1 MKPVYTL
8 TVDETLNEYKT
19 AKTGLTSQE
28 ASKRLSEYGRNQ
40 LKEEEKT
47 SLIVKFFKQFKD
59 MMVIVLLLAA
69 LVSAV
74 LAIVEKQYQDLVEG
88 ALILLIV
95 IINAIIG
102 VVQESKAEASME
114 ALKNLNKPFAKVLRD
129 NLAMKIKSEEIV
141 PGDVVILEAGDV
153 VPADIRL
160 FECASLKVE
169 EAALTGESVPSE
181 KGIDVLENP
190 EAPLGDR
197 FNMCYGTGIIHFGRG
212 AGVAVATGMNTE
224 VGKIADMLNEKDESQ
239 TPLQIQLAKTAKT
252 LSLLVLV
259 IAAIIFIVAFVRGL
273 TSDANFSDV
282 FGLAFMTAIAIAV
295 AAIPE
300 GLPAVVTI
308 VLAIGVRR
316 MSEKNAIVRNLP
328 AVETLGCC
336 EVICS
341 DKTGTLT
348 LNKMTVKEIYT
359 KGVGNL
365 LAGDETLTSDVI
377 VLLRCIA
384 LCNDTRRENDK
395 LQGDPT
401 ETALIAY
408 TDGLN
413 YDFSA
418 YERVDEIPFDSI
430 RKLMSTIN
438 MVDGRRVAH
447 IKGAP
452 DLLLDKCS
460 VILVGDTIR
469 AITDDDKNA
478 IIKANADM
486 ASKALRILGA
496 AIKYENLDK
505 ENTEKDMIFVGLVGM
520 IDPPRAEV
528 KDAVKKCRRAG
539 MKPIMITGDH
549 AATAKAIALDIGI
562 LTKNGIIMT
571 GAELDKLDDDEMAKN
586 LDNYCVFARVSP
598 ENKVRIVKAYQAKGK
613 KVAMTGDGVNDAPGI
628 KAADIGIG
636 MGITG
641 TDVSKGASDVVLA
654 DDNFATIIT
663 AIEEGRKVYGN
674 IKKAIQYLLS
684 ANIAEVLCLFIAT
697 LFLNVSFL
705 TPVMILWINLV
716 TDSLPALALGME
728 KADRDVM
735 NQPPRKTGEGLL
747 SGKTGK
753 AILIQGIM
761 QTVLVMLSFCIGKY
775 VLFPDTD
782 IAMTMAFITLCFIQL
797 FHSFNMRFPDRSL
810 FSENPF
816 GNKPLNIS
824 FLICAS
830 LLILV
835 LLIPG
840 VGTTMFGAVGAE
852 ELGVKGW
859 SIALAT
865 ALGILPFAEIQKAI
879 GLVISRKKKN
889 VAISVEE

>member
-1 MKPVYTL
+1 LKPIYTL
-8 TVDETLNEYKT
+8 TPDEALEALNT
-19 AKTGLTSQE
+19 TRSGLTTAE
-28 ASKRLSEYGRNQ
+28 AVNRLEKYGKNQ

-47 SLIVKFFKQFKD
+47 SLLIKFFKQFKD
-59 MMVIVLLLAA
+59 MMVIVLLVAS
-69 LVSAV
+69 VISAV
-74 LAIVEKQYQDLVEG
+74 LAIVEKQYSDLIEG

-95 IINAIIG
+95 IINAVIG

-129 NLAMKIKSEEIV
+129 NRAMKIKSEEIV

-160 FECASLKVE
+160 FESASLKVE

-181 KGIDVLENP
+181 KGIDAITNED
-190 EAPLGDR
+190 APLGDR
-197 FNMCYGTGIIHFGRG
+197 SNMCYGTGIIHFGRG
-212 AGVAVATGMNTE
+212 AGIAVATGMNSE
-224 VGKIADMLNEKDESQ
+224 VGKIAGMLNEKDDSQ
-239 TPLQIQLAKTAKT
+239 TPLQIQLSKTAKT

-259 IAAIIFIVAFVRGL
+259 IATIIFVVAFVRGI
-273 TSDANFSDV
+273 TNNNPFSDI
-282 FGLAFMTAIAIAV
+282 FGIAFMTAVAIAV

-336 EVICS
+336 EIICS

-359 KGVGNL
+359 KDAGNI
-365 LAGDETLTSDVI
+365 LAGEETLTSDVN

-401 ETALIAY
+401 ETALVAY

-413 YDFSA
+413 YDAST
-418 YERVDEIPFDSI
+418 YQRVDEIPFDSI

-438 MVDGRRVAH
+438 IVNGDKVAH

-452 DLLLDKCS
+452 DILLDKCS
-460 VILVGDTIR
+460 KILDGDIIREISDNDKATIL
-469 AITDDDKNA
+469 D
-478 IIKANADM
+478 ANAEM
-486 ASKALRILGA
+486 AGKALRILGA
-496 AIKYENLDK
+496 AIKFENLDK

-562 LTKNGIIMT
+562 LTKDGIIMT
-571 GAELDKLDDDEMAKN
+571 GAELDKLSDEEMAEG

-598 ENKVRIVKAYQAKGK
+598 ENKVRIVKAYQAIGK

-705 TPVMILWINLV
+705 TPVMILWVNLV

-728 KADRDVM
+728 KADRDIM
-735 NQPPRKTGEGLL
+735 DQPPRKTGEGLL
-747 SGKTGK
+747 AGKTGK
-753 AILIQGIM
+753 AILIQGLM
-761 QTVLVMLSFCIGKY
+761 QTGLIMISFCIGKY
-775 VLFPDTD
+775 VLFPGTD

-797 FHSFNMRFPDRSL
+797 LHSYNMRFPDRSL
-810 FSENPF
+810 LSENPF
-816 GNKPLNIS
+816 SNKSLNVAFI
-824 FLICAS
+824 ICSAM
-830 LLILV
+830 LMLV

-840 VGTTMFGAVGAE
+840 VGTNMFGAASAID
-852 ELGVKGW
+852 LGVKGW
-859 SIALAT
+859 VISLVAAF
-865 ALGILPFAEIQKAI
+865 GIIPCAEVQKAI
-879 GLVISRKKKN
+879 VRLIERKNKAAVLN
-889 VAISVEE
+889 TND